1 VKGFDSP
8 LWYRLN
14 PDGSVTGVDDPRGA
28 MQPIDERRID
38 ETYLSAK
45 GKPRRSWRIGRLTL
59 RLVGWRREREEIR
72 VSTVFL
78 SLDHAHFDGPPIL
91 FETMIF
97 GGEHDMW
104 QDRYATIEQARRG
117 HQRVVENLR
126 AGRDPGSESPDE
138 VNW

>member
-1 VKGFDSP
+1 MIREAPCSQSTNGESTRP
-8 LWYRLN
+8 TYR
-14 PDGSVTGVDDPRGA
+14 
-28 MQPIDERRID
+28 RR
-38 ETYLSAK
+38 A
-45 GKPRRSWRIGRLTL
+45 
-59 RLVGWRREREEIR
+59 
-72 VSTVFL
+72 
-78 SLDHAHFDGPPIL
+78 SLAAHGGPPIL